1 MHPISGVDMEK
12 RIYPIHLE
20 VREPSDGQPAMLT
33 GYAAVFNS
41 LSENLGGFVETIEP
55 GAFRDTLSNNPD
67 VRATIDH
74 EAGLKVLG
82 RTKNGTLTLT
92 EDENGLRVAIEPP
105 DTQAGRD
112 ALILVR
118 RGDLSQ
124 MSFAFTVPPGG
135 DTWGVKE
142 NGLPLRRLRAIN
154 LNGGDVSIV
163 TNPAYPETSIE
174 ARDMGM
180 ALANKPTSARART
193 KGRGRLIEIE
203 RLRQ

>member
-1 MHPISGVDMEK
+1 MEK

-20 VREPSDGQPAMLT
+20 VREAGDGQPATLA

-41 LSENLGGFVETIEP
+41 LSENLGGFVEMIEP
-55 GAFRDTLSNNPD
+55 GAFTNTLATSPD

-74 EAGLKVLG
+74 EGGLKVLG
-82 RTKNGTLTLT
+82 RTTNGTLHLT
-92 EDENGLRVAIEPP
+92 EDVTGLNVVIVPP

-112 ALILVR
+112 TLTLVK

-135 DTWGVKE
+135 DTWEVKE

-154 LNGGDVSIV
+154 LNGGDVSVV
-163 TNPAYPETSIE
+163 TNPAYPVTSVE
-174 ARDMGM
+174 ARSMGE
-180 ALANKPTSARART
+180 ALANKPLPTRARV
-193 KGRGRLIEIE
+193 KGRGRVIEIE
-203 RLRQ
+203 KVRL

>member
-1 MHPISGVDMEK
+1 MEK

-20 VREPSDGQPAMLT
+20 VRETSDGQPVTLA

-41 LSENLGGFVETIEP
+41 LSENLGGFVEMIEP
-55 GAFRDTLSNNPD
+55 GAFTNTLANSPD

-74 EAGLKVLG
+74 EGGLNVLG
-82 RTKNGTLTLT
+82 RTKNGTLLLT
-92 EDENGLRVAIEPP
+92 EDDNGLNVVITPP

-112 ALILVR
+112 TLTLVK

-135 DTWGVKE
+135 DTWEVKE

-154 LNGGDVSIV
+154 LNGGDVSVV
-163 TNPAYPETSIE
+163 THPAYPETSIE
-174 ARDMGM
+174 ARNMGQ
-180 ALANKPTSARART
+180 ALASKPLPTRARV

-203 RLRQ
+203 QVRL

>member
-1 MHPISGVDMEK
+1 MEK

-20 VREPSDGQPAMLT
+20 YREASDGQPATLT

-41 LSENLGGFVETIEP
+41 LSENLGGFVEMIEP
-55 GAFRDTLSNNPD
+55 GAFSNTLATNPD

-74 EAGLKVLG
+74 EGGLSLLG
-82 RTKNGTLTLT
+82 RTTNGTLKLT
-92 EDENGLRVAIEPP
+92 EDNNGLGVVITPP

-112 ALILVR
+112 ALTLVK

-135 DTWGVKE
+135 DTWEVKE

-154 LNGGDVSIV
+154 LNGGDVSVV
-163 TNPAYPETSIE
+163 TNPAYSQTSIE
-174 ARDMGM
+174 ARDMAQ
-180 ALANKPTSARART
+180 ALANKPTPARARG

-203 RLRQ
+203 KVRL